1 MKQKKILII
10 DDSALMRRV
19 LSDIINSDDRF
30 IVCDMAGNGLEAYDK
45 ISRNPGQYDIV
56 LLDINMPKMNGI
68 EFMEEINRLK
78 LKLTVVVVSTIA
90 VEGATETIRLLEL
103 GAFDFVTKPNSF
115 VEAKTNV
122 FHDKVLNC
130 LVCAAGLDGG
140 GGRQGSAAGPDRDEG
155 RKSSTAVPPKLERVE
170 TKPVVSARAPV
181 VRRPHKA
188 VRKDASKLIVL
199 ACSTGGPKA
208 LQQVVPKLPK
218 NLDAPM
224 VIVQHMPS
232 GFTETLA
239 LRLNDLSEI
248 TVKEAAD
255 GECLK
260 KGTVYIAK
268 GGSQLRIKKGT
279 ASSYVLCVT
288 NEPARNGLKPCA
300 DITYES
306 LLDSDYEDIT
316 CVVLT
321 GMGGDGTA
329 GIKQLNDKHNIYV
342 IGQEA
347 STCTVYG
354 MPRVLHEEGLADV
367 MLPLEEVAGEI
378 IKNVGVR

>member
-1 MKQKKILII
+1 MKKKNILII

-19 LSDIINSDDRF
+19 LSDIISTDERF
-30 IVCDMAGNGLEAYDK
+30 IVCDVASNGLEAYDK
-45 ISRNPGQYDIV
+45 ITLNPKLYDVI

-78 LKLTVVVVSTIA
+78 LQLTVIVVSTIA
-90 VEGATETIRLLEL
+90 VEGAAETIRLLEL

-115 VEAKTNV
+115 SEAKENT
-122 FHDKVLNC
+122 FQDKVLRC
-130 LVCAAGLDGG
+130 LACAAGFSETEE
-140 GGRQGSAAGPDRDEG
+140 RNKRKREIPQVPKIPRNETTPVISAKD
-155 RKSSTAVPPKLERVE
+155 L
-170 TKPVVSARAPV
+170 V
-181 VRRPHKA
+181 VRKPHKT
-188 VRKDASKLIVL
+188 VGMGASKLVAL

-208 LQQVVPKLPK
+208 LQQVVPRLPK

-224 VIVQHMPS
+224 IIVQHMPA

-239 LRLNDLSEI
+239 NRLNELSQV

-255 GECLK
+255 GELLQ

-268 GGSQLRIKKGT
+268 GGSQLRVKKQGD
-279 ASSYVLCVT
+279 AYVLTVT
-288 NEPARNGLKPCA
+288 DEPARNALRPCA
-300 DITYES
+300 DILYES
-306 LLDSDYEDIT
+306 LLESDYDDIT

-321 GMGGDGTA
+321 GMGRDGTV
-329 GIKQLNDKHNIYV
+329 GIKQLNDKRNIYV

-347 STCTVYG
+347 SSCTVYG
-354 MPRVLHEEGLADV
+354 MPRSLFEAGLADV
-367 MLPLEEVAGEI
+367 MVPLEEVADTI

>member
-1 MKQKKILII
+1 MEKKKILII

-19 LSDIINSDDRF
+19 MSDIISSDERF
-30 IVCDMAGNGLEAYDK
+30 IVCDVAGNGLEAYDK
-45 ISRNPGQYDIV
+45 ISRNPGQYDVV

-78 LKLTVVVVSTIA
+78 LKLTVIVVSTIA
-90 VEGATETIRLLEL
+90 VEGAAETIRLLEL

-115 VEAKTNV
+115 VEMKANV
-122 FHDKVLNC
+122 FHDKLLSC
-130 LVCAAGLDGG
+130 LVCAAGLGEHREQRDKAV
-140 GGRQGSAAGPDRDEG
+140 RQ
-155 RKSSTAVPPKLERVE
+155 TKLAQER
-170 TKPVVSARAPV
+170 KPVISAKAPA
-181 VRRPHKA
+181 VRKPHKA
-188 VRKDASKLIVL
+188 VRKDASKIVVL

-208 LQQVVPKLPK
+208 LQQVVPKLPE

-232 GFTETLA
+232 GFTQTLA
-239 LRLNDLSEI
+239 SRLNDLSSI

-255 GECLK
+255 GEVLE

-268 GGSQLRIKKGT
+268 GGSQLRIKKSG
-279 ASSYVLCVT
+279 ASYALRVT
-288 NEPARNGLKPCA
+288 DEPARNGLKPCA

-306 LLDSDYEDIT
+306 LLESDYEDIT

-354 MPRVLHEEGLADV
+354 MPRVLHEEGLADM

-378 IKNVGVR
+378 TKNVGVR

>member
-1 MKQKKILII
+1 MKKKNILII

-19 LSDIINSDDRF
+19 LSDIIESDERF
-30 IVCDMAGNGLEAYDK
+30 IVCDVASNGLEAYDK
-45 ISRNPGQYDIV
+45 ITLNPWRYDVI

-78 LKLTVVVVSTIA
+78 LKLTVIVVSTIA
-90 VEGATETIRLLEL
+90 VEGAAETIRLLEL

-115 VEAKTNV
+115 SEAKENTFQN
-122 FHDKVLNC
+122 KVLER
-130 LVCAAGLDGG
+130 LACAAGFTGMEECNK
-140 GGRQGSAAGPDRDEG
+140 RQHEIP
-155 RKSSTAVPPKLERVE
+155 
-170 TKPVVSARAPV
+170 RAPKTTRNETTPVISAKEVV
-181 VRRPHKA
+181 VRKPHKVVGKGA
-188 VRKDASKLIVL
+188 EKLIAL

-208 LQQVVPKLPK
+208 LQQVVPRLPK

-224 VIVQHMPS
+224 VIVQHMPA

-239 LRLNDLSEI
+239 VRLNELSEV

-255 GECLK
+255 GECLQ
-260 KGTVYIAK
+260 KGTVYVAK
-268 GGSQLRIKKGT
+268 GGSQLRVKKKGT
-279 ASSYVLCVT
+279 TYVLSVT
-288 NEPARNGLKPCA
+288 GEPARNALRPCA
-300 DITYES
+300 DILYES
-306 LLDSDYEDIT
+306 LLESDYDDIT

-321 GMGGDGTA
+321 GMGRDGTV
-329 GIKQLNDKHNIYV
+329 GIKQLNDKRNIYV

-354 MPRVLHEEGLADV
+354 MPRALQEAGLADEMV
-367 MLPLEEVAGEI
+367 PLDEVADAI

>member
-1 MKQKKILII
+1 MEKKKILII

-19 LSDIINSDDRF
+19 LSDIISTDERF
-30 IVCDMAGNGLEAYDK
+30 IVCDVASNGLEAYDK
-45 ISRNPGQYDIV
+45 ITLNPKQYDVV

-68 EFMEEINRLK
+68 EFMEEINRLH
-78 LKLTVVVVSTIA
+78 LKLTVIVVSTIA
-90 VEGATETIRLLEL
+90 LEGAAETIRLLEL

-115 VEAKTNV
+115 VEAKENT
-122 FHDKVLNC
+122 FHDRVLTC
-130 LVCAAGLDGG
+130 LACAAGFSG
-140 GGRQGSAAGPDRDEG
+140 ADE
-155 RKSSTAVPPKLERVE
+155 RREQRRTTVREPKITRNE
-170 TKPVVSARAPV
+170 TKPVISAKAPV
-181 VRRPHKA
+181 TRKPHKA
-188 VRKDASKLIVL
+188 VGKGASKLVAL

-239 LRLNDLSEI
+239 SRLNDLSEL
-248 TVKEAAD
+248 TVKEAVD
-255 GECLK
+255 GERLE

-268 GGSQLRIKKGT
+268 GGSQLRVKKSG
-279 ASSYVLCVT
+279 ASYVLRVT
-288 NEPARNGLKPCA
+288 VEAARNGLKPCA
-300 DITYES
+300 DILYES
-306 LLDSDYEDIT
+306 LLESDYEDIT

-354 MPRVLHEEGLADV
+354 MPRVLQEAGLADV
-367 MLPLEEVAGEI
+367 MLPLEEVADAI

>member
-1 MKQKKILII
+1 MKKKNILII

-19 LSDIINSDDRF
+19 LSDIINSDERF
-30 IVCDMAGNGLEAYDK
+30 MVCDVASNGLEAYDK
-45 ISRNPGQYDIV
+45 ITLNPKLYDVI

-78 LKLTVVVVSTIA
+78 LKLTVIVVSTIA
-90 VEGATETIRLLEL
+90 VEGAAETIRLLEL

-115 VEAKTNV
+115 SEAKENTFQDNV
-122 FHDKVLNC
+122 LAKLA
-130 LVCAAGLDGG
+130 CAAGFSGLETYS
-140 GGRQGSAAGPDRDEG
+140 RKKQSSAQVSKPKENETTPVNSLKETVA
-155 RKSSTAVPPKLERVE
+155 RK
-170 TKPVVSARAPV
+170 
-181 VRRPHKA
+181 PHKA
-188 VRKDASKLIVL
+188 VGRDASKLVAL

-208 LQQVVPKLPK
+208 LQQVVPRLPK

-224 VIVQHMPS
+224 VIVQHMPA

-239 LRLNDLSEI
+239 NRLNELSEV

-255 GECLK
+255 GDVLT
-260 KGTVYIAK
+260 KGTVYVAK
-268 GGSQLRIKKGT
+268 GGSQLRVVKRNGT
-279 ASSYVLCVT
+279 FVLAVT
-288 NEPARNGLKPCA
+288 DEPARNALRPCA
-300 DITYES
+300 DILYES
-306 LLDSDYEDIT
+306 LLESEYDDIT

-321 GMGGDGTA
+321 GMGRDGTV
-329 GIKQLNDKHNIYV
+329 GIKQLNDKRNIYV

-354 MPRVLHEEGLADV
+354 MPRALQEAGLADE
-367 MLPLEEVAGEI
+367 MLPLEEVAGAI

>member
-19 LSDIINSDDRF
+19 LSDIISSDDRF
-30 IVCDMAGNGLEAYDK
+30 IVCDMASNGLEAYDK
-45 ISRNPGQYDIV
+45 ISQNPGQYDIV

-68 EFMEEINRLK
+68 EFMEGINRLK
-78 LKLTVVVVSTIA
+78 LKLTVVIVSTIA

-122 FHDKVLNC
+122 FHDKVLKC
-130 LVCAAGLDGG
+130 LSYAAGLE
-140 GGRQGSAAGPDRDEG
+140 GSGG
-155 RKSSTAVPPKLERVE
+155 RKSSAVVPPKLERNE
-170 TKPVVSARAPV
+170 IKPVISARAPL
-181 VRRPHKA
+181 VRKPHKT

-208 LQQVVPKLPK
+208 LQQVVPKLPG

-239 LRLNDLSEI
+239 SRLDDLSEI

-268 GGSQLRIKKGT
+268 GGSQLRIKKGA
-279 ASSYVLCVT
+279 ASSYVLSVT

-342 IGQEA
+342 IGQDA

-354 MPRVLHEEGLADV
+354 MPRVLYEEGLADV